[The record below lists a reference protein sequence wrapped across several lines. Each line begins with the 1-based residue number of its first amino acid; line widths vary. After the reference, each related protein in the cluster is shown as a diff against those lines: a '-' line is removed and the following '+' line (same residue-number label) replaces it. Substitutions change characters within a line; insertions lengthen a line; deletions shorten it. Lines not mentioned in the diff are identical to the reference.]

1 MICDMETTLRITA
14 VCVLAAVLALLLKK
28 GSPELGILITM
39 AAVAAAFRILL
50 GEITDLLIFF
60 EELAMLGGIGTEL
73 LSPLYKTIGVALVVK
88 IGGGLC
94 RDAGE
99 SAMAAA
105 VETAGA
111 VCALLVSLPLLRM
124 VLTTLMELM
133 NG

>member
-1 MICDMETTLRITA
+1 METTLRITA

-28 GSPELGILITM
+28 GSPELGVLITM
-39 AAVAAAFRILL
+39 AAVAAVFRILL